1 MSDMPEVIWVD
12 SGRKGSDWWTREA
25 DQDDCA
31 LGYEWDTQYTRT
43 DIVDDLTTQLDGWK
57 MVCQQSLRIAI
68 EQRDDLT
75 EQLANMTI
83 ERNGHKANARE
94 AVIARDNLAKQL
106 SDLREDNAGLLAAH
120 DAAAFVAALPAQENK
135 A

>member
-43 DIVDDLTTQLDGWK
+43 DIVDDLTTQL
-57 MVCQQSLRIAI
+57 
-68 EQRDDLT
+68 
-75 EQLANMTI
+75 ANMTI

-94 AVIARDNLAKQL
+94 AVIARDNLTKQL
-106 SDLREDNAGLLAAH
+106 AEALTREAETQRRH
-120 DAAAFVAALPAQENK
+120 DAKNMPFFWNEATFEGPPK
-135 A
+135 GYYR